1 MEVPPARD
9 CTLRAEWQCHPH
21 GTARSG
27 PSGSAA
33 HTATRR
39 RAYQNG
45 TLGPEWQCERYAR
58 ARVAVPLT
66 LPLGGE
72 RTGQRHPHCHSTSN
86 VPKRYAQGRVAVRV
100 RVTHG
105 LVGAAPMLGRALS
118 EPRRKDWTIRRA
130 ATPARDSPPASREIA
145 GPRPGDGGAPFP
157 MRTGRPARAIPRLPP
172 AAAPQAD
179 GWVGVA
185 SRAQGPGYARRL
197 PRARTGVKHGRM

>member
-1 MEVPPARD
+1 VPPARD
-9 CTLRAEWQCHPH
+9 CTLRAEWQCDSHCHSTLNVPKWYAQ
-21 GTARSG
+21 GQVAVPPARDC
-27 PSGSAA
+27 
-33 HTATRR
+33 TL
-39 RAYQNG
+39 RA
-45 TLGPEWQCERYAR
+45 EWQCERYAQ
-58 ARVAVPLT
+58 ARVAVPPT

-130 ATPARDSPPASREIA
+130 SPPARDSPPASREIA

-185 SRAQGPGYARRL
+185 SRARGPGYARRL
-197 PRARTGVKHGRM
+197 PCARTGVKHGRM

>member
-1 MEVPPARD
+1 MAAPP
-9 CTLRAEWQCHPH
+9 TLPLDVER
-21 GTARSG
+21 TKMVRSG
-27 PSGSAA
+27 PSGSA
-33 HTATRR
+33 TRTGLH
-39 RAYQNG
+39 AQG
-45 TLGPEWQCERYAR
+45 
-58 ARVAVPLT
+58 RVAVPPT

-72 RTGQRHPHCHSTSN
+72 RTGQCRPHCHSTSSA
-86 VPKRYAQGRVAVRV
+86 PKRYAQGQVAVWV
-100 RVTHG
+100 RATHG

-145 GPRPGDGGAPFP
+145 GPRPDDGGAPFP

-185 SRAQGPGYARRL
+185 SRA
-197 PRARTGVKHGRM
+197 

>member
-1 MEVPPARD
+1 MAVPP
-9 CTLRAEWQCHPH
+9 TLPLGGERTGQCRPH
-21 GTARSG
+21 CHSTL
-27 PSGSAA
+27 SA
-33 HTATRR
+33 
-39 RAYQNG
+39 
-45 TLGPEWQCERYAR
+45 PKRYAR
-58 ARVAVPLT
+58 ARVAVPPT
-66 LPLGGE
+66 LPLGSE
-72 RTGQRHPHCHSTSN
+72 RTRQRHPHCHSTSN
-86 VPKRYAQGRVAVRV
+86 VPKRYAQGQVAVWV
-100 RVTHG
+100 RATHG

-118 EPRRKDWTIRRA
+118 EPRRKGTIRRA

-185 SRAQGPGYARRL
+185 SRARGPGHARRL

>member
-1 MEVPPARD
+1 MAVRL
-9 CTLRAEWQCHPH
+9 TLPLGSERTRQRHPH
-21 GTARSG
+21 CHSTSNV
-27 PSGSAA
+27 PK
-33 HTATRR
+33 
-39 RAYQNG
+39 
-45 TLGPEWQCERYAR
+45 RYAQG
-58 ARVAVPLT
+58 RVAVPPT

-86 VPKRYAQGRVAVRV
+86 VPKRYAQGQVAVWV
-100 RVTHG
+100 WATHG

-130 ATPARDSPPASREIA
+130 TTPARDSPPASREIA

-185 SRAQGPGYARRL
+185 SRA
-197 PRARTGVKHGRM
+197 

>member
-1 MEVPPARD
+1 MVRP
-9 CTLRAEWQCHPH
+9 
-21 GTARSG
+21 G
-27 PSGSAA
+27 PSGSA
-33 HTATRR
+33 TRTGPHAQGR
-39 RAYQNG
+39 VAVRL
-45 TLGPEWQCERYAR
+45 TLPLDVERTEAVRPRPEWQCERYAR

-185 SRAQGPGYARRL
+185 SRARGPGYARRL